1 MKQGERISSPEGK
14 KEPGWRRY
22 TSDTLLAIAGVAMV
36 TAVIA
41 AAHLY
46 QRIPSVSLIYLLV
59 IIALA
64 SARGRYAAILAALLA
79 SFSFDFFIVP
89 PLYTFGYTGL
99 EDLLDP
105 LVFLVAAILT
115 GRLTATRRR
124 RAAQARRL

>member
-1 MKQGERISSPEGK
+1 MKQGEPIPSPEGK
-14 KEPGWRRY
+14 KESGWRRS
-22 TSDTLLAIAGVAMV
+22 TGDSLLAIAGVALV
-36 TAVIA
+36 TGVIL

-46 QRIPSVSLIYLLV
+46 QLIPSVTLIYLLV

-64 SARGRYAAILAALLA
+64 STRGRYAAILAALLA
-79 SFSFDFFIVP
+79 SFSFDFFFAP
-89 PLYTFGYTGL
+89 PLYTFGFTGL